1 MSDRS
6 QPVAA
11 YENTVTE
18 AGQAVRSPEQVLLHL
33 PIAGPTSRMLAYAID
48 YVLIFMA
55 LVGVLVSLILTT
67 PLLHRIET
75 SLTRVFGEMAK
86 GHPQSPADNGAF
98 LVMVAA
104 FLLVQ
109 FILEWTYF
117 VIAEMIS
124 GGRSLGKAL
133 VGLRVVRDGG
143 LPISL
148 RESLVRNLLR
158 VVDVL
163 PTNYAVGLVTM
174 MVSADGKRLGDLAAG
189 TIVIRLDRSAPA
201 PALLEADT
209 DGGGFRFDHVQ
220 IARLGVNERALL
232 RQTLRRLQTLPPEQ
246 AAAILEQAVE
256 VLRARIGYEPV
267 AAAEREQFLRALLHA
282 VRGRESPA

>member
-1 MSDRS
+1 MSDPS
-6 QPVAA
+6 QPVAV

-48 YVLIFMA
+48 YVVIFMA

-67 PLLHRIET
+67 PLLHRIQT
-75 SLTRVFGEMAK
+75 SLARVFGEMAK

-98 LVMVAA
+98 LIVVAV
-104 FLLVQ
+104 FLVVQ
-109 FILEWTYF
+109 FILESTYF

-158 VVDVL
+158 MVDVL

-189 TIVIRLDRSAPA
+189 TIVIRLDRPAPA

-209 DGGGFRFDHVQ
+209 DGGEFRFDHVQ

-282 VRGRESPA
+282 VRGRGSLE